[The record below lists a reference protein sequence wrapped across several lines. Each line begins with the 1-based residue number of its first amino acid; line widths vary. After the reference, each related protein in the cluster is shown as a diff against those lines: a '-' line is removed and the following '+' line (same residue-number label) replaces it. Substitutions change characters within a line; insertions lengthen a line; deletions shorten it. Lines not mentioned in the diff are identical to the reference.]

1 MSDNKIKVT
10 DLESN
15 INKQLQLWTADMQ
28 YGVCALV
35 DEKAD
40 KLKNLIQENAPVRYK
55 KKIKKRRKG
64 KYKCSWKIKVITD
77 NFSRYEKVV
86 YSSGDEYRL
95 THLLEKGH
103 AKKGGGRVAP
113 KIHIAP
119 ARDRIEKEYV
129 SGVESLIKS
138 SQRGGGGRRH
148 STYKK

>member
-1 MSDNKIKVT
+1 MSDTKIKVT

-15 INKQLQLWTADMQ
+15 INKQLQLWTADVQ
-28 YGVCALV
+28 EGVCNLV
-35 DEKAD
+35 DEKAE
-40 KLKNLIQENAPVRYK
+40 KLKNLIQDNAPVG
-55 KKIKKRRKG
+55 RRKG
-64 KYKCSWKIKVITD
+64 KYKKSWRVKVMTD

-86 YSSGDEYRL
+86 YSAGKEYRL

-113 KIHIAP
+113 RVHIAP
-119 ARDRIEKEYV
+119 ARDQIEKEYI

-138 SQRGGGGRRH
+138 SQRNGGGYRR

>member
-15 INKQLQLWTADMQ
+15 INKQLQLWTADVQ
-28 YGVCALV
+28 EGVCKLV

-40 KLKNLIQENAPVRYK
+40 KLKNLIQENAPARYK

-64 KYKCSWKIKVITD
+64 KYKRSWKVKVITD

-86 YSSGDEYRL
+86 HASGDEYRL

-113 KIHIAP
+113 RVHIAP
-119 ARDRIEKEYV
+119 ARDRIEKEYI
-129 SGVESLIKS
+129 SGIESLIKS
-138 SQRGGGGRRH
+138 SQRNGGGYRR

>member
-15 INKQLQLWTADMQ
+15 INKQLQLWTADVQ
-28 YGVCALV
+28 EGVCKLV

-40 KLKNLIQENAPVRYK
+40 KLKKLIQDNAPVG
-55 KKIKKRRKG
+55 RRKG
-64 KYKCSWKIKVITD
+64 KYKKSWRVKVISD

-86 YSSGDEYRL
+86 YSSGNEYRL

-113 KIHIAP
+113 KVHIAP
-119 ARDRIEKEYV
+119 ARDQIEKEYV
-129 SGVESLIKS
+129 SGIESLIKS
-138 SQRGGGGRRH
+138 SQRGGGGYRR